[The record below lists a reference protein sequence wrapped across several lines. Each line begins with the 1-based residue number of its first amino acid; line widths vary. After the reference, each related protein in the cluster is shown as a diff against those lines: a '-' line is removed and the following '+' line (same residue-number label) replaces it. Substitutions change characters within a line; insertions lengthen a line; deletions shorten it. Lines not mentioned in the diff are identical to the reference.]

1 MLSCQEV
8 SRFVSESLDRELPLG
23 QRLRVRI
30 HLLMCRF
37 CSRFRRQVL
46 FLRDAAR
53 RYLTMGE
60 GMASLFGTDLSP
72 EARERIKRSLKPG
85 ST

>member
-53 RYLTMGE
+53 RYLTAGDE
-60 GMASLFGTDLSP
+60 TETSPADGLSA
-72 EARERIKRSLKPG
+72 EARARIKQALRPG
-85 ST
+85 PN